1 MKKFRTLKNIA
12 AAMAAVLA
20 IQVIPF
26 SAMAVGD
33 EINDT
38 FDHEAIIDKLHADEA
53 ENAEAQAIVAE
64 ETGMR
69 SENEKH
75 YRLEDGSYVAA
86 QYPTAVHYKDENG
99 NWVDIDNTLSFEESK
114 SDEDFDGYT
123 NSGNAYFDNVELTPV
138 E

>member
-1 MKKFRTLKNIA
+1 MKKFRTLKKIA

-38 FDHEAIIDKLHADEA
+38 IDHEAIIDKLHADEA

-64 ETGMR
+64 ENLASNQEIQIYSITIGT
-69 SENEKH
+69 
-75 YRLEDGSYVAA
+75 L
-86 QYPTAVHYKDENG
+86 YKN
-99 NWVDIDNTLSFEESK
+99 
-114 SDEDFDGYT
+114 